1 MEITVEYIIGMLI
14 VVITGILYLWVN
26 TLHQLEKQLL
36 IHSIDMMT
44 KLNNTNDASELYYL
58 SNAELTAL
66 EIKMNKILYN
76 ELTEI

>member
-26 TLHQLEKQLL
+26 TLQQLEKQLL